1 MKLIDRLMD
10 ALSLYDEEEIMDEEL
25 ELKKPLP
32 KEEPKE
38 KSSLFR
44 QKNVT
49 GATPAETETAAPV
62 KEKKPLFSF
71 KKPQSAAKPE
81 ENKMGSR
88 TLNLP
93 VANKLVSVV
102 VLEPVSFDDSQ
113 KIADYLRSNKPVVV
127 NFQNTDNVVAKRMTD
142 FISGTIY
149 ALGGSMR
156 KLGRNIL
163 VCAPKNVDIDAGEEM
178 YDEKGEQPWKK

>member
-1 MKLIDRLMD
+1 MKFIDRIMD
-10 ALSLYDEEEIMDEEL
+10 ALSLYDEEELLDEEL

-32 KEEPKE
+32 KEEAPKE
-38 KSSLFR
+38 KVSIFKS
-44 QKNVT
+44 KNI
-49 GATPAETETAAPV
+49 TAASSQEGAPS
-62 KEKKPLFSF
+62 KEKKPLLSF

-113 KIADYLRSNKPVVV
+113 KIADYLRSSKPVVV

-178 YDEKGEQPWKK
+178 YDDKGEQPWKK